1 MGIFLLFIT
10 FVFQLNAYVLGDDP
24 PFETNIVG
32 GQIADIEDYPYQ
44 VAVIQ
49 DERLWCGGSI
59 ANPNYVLTAG
69 HCVFMAIMPLF
80 VHAGSR
86 YWYNPGSVHEV
97 DFNITYTTEISTTG
111 DVALLHV
118 SKTFNYDKTCQPIPL
133 FGSYE
138 KPQVGALA
146 YVTGWGIT
154 DNGNIAEQLHQI
166 TTRII
171 DQNTC
176 NNIYKDTIIGNLHPG
191 EICANAD
198 RMGPCRGD
206 SGSPMIIDGRL
217 AGLVSMGIGCLYPKY
232 PAIYVDVG
240 YFRDWIITNMK

>member
-97 DFNITYTTEISTTG
+97 DFNITYTTEISTTD

-118 SKTFNYDKTCQPIPL
+118 VEPFVYDATHQAIPKL
-133 FGSYE
+133 KNGLMG
-138 KPQVGALA
+138 V
-146 YVTGWGIT
+146 VTGWGSSHDQGPQDELFAVKVPIIKPEIC
-154 DNGNIAEQLHQI
+154 N
-166 TTRII
+166 RIF
-171 DQNTC
+171 
-176 NNIYKDTIIGNLHPG
+176 KDTLIG
-191 EICANAD
+191 EIHLGEFCA
-198 RMGPCRGD
+198 GSYGKSSCQGD
-206 SGSPMIIDGRL
+206 SGGPLVVRGRQ
-217 AGLVSMGIGCLYPKY
+217 AGIVSKGLGCSNAQYLTVY
-232 PAIYVDVG
+232 ADIT
-240 YFRDWIITNMK
+240 YFYEWITSHISE